1 MLISKISVLGSS
13 PGRRAKRYG
22 EVQLFK
28 IGRKYDIT
36 DFKIFKLDN
45 FCKCGNIIK
54 TKKSK
59 LCNTCRSIN
68 NRVVKERPRYDIL
81 LKDINEL
88 GYVGTGKKYGV
99 SDNSIRKWIKNGE
112 VI

>member
-1 MLISKISVLGSS
+1 MVKWYH
-13 PGRRAKRYG
+13 A
-22 EVQLFK
+22 
-28 IGRKYDIT
+28 
-36 DFKIFKLDN
+36 
-45 FCKCGNIIK
+45 IIK

-59 LCNTCRSIN
+59 ICNTCRSIN